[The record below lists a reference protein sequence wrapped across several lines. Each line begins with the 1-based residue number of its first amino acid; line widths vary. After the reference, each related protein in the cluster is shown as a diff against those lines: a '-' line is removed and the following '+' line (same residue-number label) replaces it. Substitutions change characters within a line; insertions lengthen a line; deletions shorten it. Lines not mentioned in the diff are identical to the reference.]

1 MGRTRETGNLVSEN
15 AIYKNIDNDRVGIG
29 STLPSTL
36 LDVAGTISGNDANIS
51 GIVTAS
57 GGFSIGISSSG
68 DVITSGPIKTLNF
81 VGTGNT
87 FSVNGT
93 SVDISISSGGSDIT
107 IQDEGSVIGT
117 AATTINFVGSGVAAS
132 YSSGITTVTITGGG
146 GGGSNPW
153 TRKTANYTAVAGDQL
168 IADTTGGT
176 FTITLPSSPSS
187 GDSVKVADGG
197 DWASNNLT
205 IDRNGSNIEGSTDNF
220 VLDIRGI
227 IVEFVYEDAT
237 DGWQVYANTGPG
249 AIGGTGDILE
259 VMLFG

>member
-57 GGFSIGISSSG
+57 SISVTDINSSGIITASGGFGIGISSSG
-68 DVITSGPIKTLNF
+68 GVITSGPIKTLNF
-81 VGTGNT
+81 VGAGNT
-87 FSVNGT
+87 FSVVGDR
-93 SVDISISSGGSDIT
+93 VDISIS
-107 IQDEGSVIGT
+107 
-117 AATTINFVGSGVAAS
+117 GSG
-132 YSSGITTVTITGGG
+132 GGG

-197 DWASNNLT
+197 DWASNTLT

-227 IVEFVYEDAT
+227 VVEFVYEDAT